1 MVRRSV
7 LDRIF
12 QEMLNI
18 RYRLDD
24 LENTISNWHPQP
36 VEISESKLIS
46 LPDHLRKSFIIVA
59 SRGEC
64 NATEVSN
71 LTGRSRAMESN
82 YLNQLIR
89 MGWLTKRRESRTLN
103 FRPISEQVL
112 RKQLRQE
119 ISVNGHNNRAGI
131 EAKVRH

>member
-36 VEISESKLIS
+36 VEIAESKLIS
-46 LPDHLRKSFIIVA
+46 LSDHLRKSFMVVA

-71 LTGRSRAMESN
+71 LTGRSRAMESS
-82 YLNQLIR
+82 YLNQLTR
-89 MGWLTKRRESRTLN
+89 MGWLTKRRNSRTLH

-119 ISVNGHNNRAGI
+119 ISVRA
-131 EAKVRH
+131 RL

>member
-46 LPDHLRKSFIIVA
+46 LSDHLRKSFMVVA

-71 LTGRSRAMESN
+71 LTGRSRAMESS
-82 YLNQLIR
+82 YLNQLTR
-89 MGWLTKRRESRTLN
+89 MGWLTKRRNSRTLH

-119 ISVNGHNNRAGI
+119 ISVRA
-131 EAKVRH
+131 RL